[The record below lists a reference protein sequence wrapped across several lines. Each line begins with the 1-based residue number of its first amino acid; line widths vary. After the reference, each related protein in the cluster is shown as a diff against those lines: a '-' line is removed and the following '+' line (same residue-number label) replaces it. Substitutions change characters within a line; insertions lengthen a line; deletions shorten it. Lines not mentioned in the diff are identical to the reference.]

1 MEPGFLSAQQG
12 ATALLNL
19 AMAVLTGATLSQAWL
34 AGAPSGWAARKRALL
49 PRLAWTM
56 LALAALASVAV
67 LWFEAAL
74 LAEVP
79 PAHAGPEVLA
89 VLTSTHYGRAWIGG
103 AVALLAIAA
112 TSTLR
117 HRLALGARLLAIGVF
132 FYTRSMVS
140 HAVGDGLVSLAVVLD
155 WLHLVFISVWVGE
168 VVVAG
173 LVTLARVG
181 QASVQEHAD
190 MARYVRALSTT
201 ATFALGAIVVSGLF
215 NGWRGLGGI
224 GNLAGTAYGTALV
237 VKLAF
242 VAGAAALGGFS
253 RFFVMPAVLAT
264 LRGGTHGGRRRP
276 ERHFVFI
283 LRIETLALLGAIVAA
298 AILSSTPPP
307 MAA

>member
-1 MEPGFLSAQQG
+1 MEPGFLSVQQG

-49 PRLAWTM
+49 PRLAWAM

-67 LWFEAAL
+67 LWFEAAM

-79 PAHAGPEVLA
+79 PAQAGPEVLA
-89 VLTSTHYGRAWIGG
+89 VLASTHYGHAWIGG

-112 TSTLR
+112 TSALR
-117 HRLALGARLLAIGVF
+117 HRFALGARLLAIGVF

-181 QASVQEHAD
+181 QASAHEQAD

-215 NGWRGLGGI
+215 NAWRGLGGI

-242 VAGAAALGGFS
+242 VAGAALLGGFS
-253 RFFVMPAVLAT
+253 RFFVMPGVLAT
-264 LRGGTHGGRRRP
+264 LRGGAHGPRRP

-283 LRIETLALLGAIVAA
+283 LRIETLALLGAVAAA
-298 AILSSTPPP
+298 AILSSTAPP